1 MAINMEFFKITNTRR
16 TPLESGLPQRNDV
29 LAAYLHQEGVGIF
42 AAYLRKLRLGLLAGV
57 GPGDEIFA

>member
-57 GPGDEIFA
+57 GHGDEIFA